1 MTAPEIALSSL
12 KLTGKIGDG
21 GEGEVFGIENKPGDV
36 LKLFKSTVRNELSE
50 VGLRSTIGLL
60 DLMTPIDRAYIHSRS
75 AWPSTIVRDS
85 GAFVGFLMP
94 RLTADYFVLH
104 GQLGNPGSGPNDWNK
119 LTFRRDWM
127 PNPNLESSSPKLW
140 YPNKKKLN
148 SLSDDDKQLR
158 GKLLELLLD
167 ISKIFALLHRYNIVV
182 GDVSGRNL
190 LWSAK
195 SGNTAML
202 IDCDGCRLDNSVG
215 VTRAKQSPDWFDK
228 NLTGFTN
235 IQSDLYKLAIAIY
248 RGYFSDGLG
257 MPGNLLIQP
266 KTKTDREIFD
276 YAKRGVSDTNRPSAK
291 EWSKVLEEAISESEN
306 DGRPR
311 IKLWSFKGTP
321 PQQSPPQPPDANDA
335 RPIIQLY

>member
-1 MTAPEIALSSL
+1 MTVPEIALSSL

-60 DLMTPIDRAYIHSRS
+60 DSMTPTDRAYIQSRS

-94 RLTADYFVLH
+94 KLSDDYFVLH
-104 GQLGNPGSGPNDWNK
+104 GQRGNPGPGPNDWNK

-140 YPNKKKLN
+140 YPNKQN
-148 SLSDDDKQLR
+148 VTSLSDGDKQLR
-158 GKLLELLLD
+158 RNLLELLLD

-190 LWSAK
+190 MWSAK

-202 IDCDGCRLDNSVG
+202 IDCDGCRLENSVG
-215 VTRAKQSPDWFDK
+215 VTRAKQSPDWFDQ

-235 IQSDLYKLAIAIY
+235 IQSDVYKLAVAIY
-248 RGYFSDGLG
+248 RGYFSDGIG
-257 MPGNLLIQP
+257 MPRNLLVQP
-266 KTKTDREIFD
+266 TTKTDRKILE
-276 YAKRGVSDTNRPSAK
+276 YANRGVSNANRPSAQ
-291 EWSKVLEEAISESEN
+291 EWTKVLEEAISDSEN
-306 DGRPR
+306 DGRPKITWFR
-311 IKLWSFKGTP
+311 KKP
-321 PQQSPPQPPDANDA
+321 PPPPLPPPDDDG
-335 RPIIQLY
+335 RPIIKW